1 MPIKLDIFDLTIPE
15 GSSLP
20 QFELPVPQV
29 RIRRTNRAAQT
40 NRIQEPKAAAKI
52 LNLGGFRGARVRAI
66 MDDDR
71 RRLEAQQTIKR
82 KRDEREEKR
91 KKQQLEKEA
100 KEKAKKAW
108 EESVK
113 HITPRLVA
121 AGKTKEAKASS
132 FPQIRDFL
140 KKKHKPSKSEFA
152 TWTADNIIA
161 KWNSYES

>member
-1 MPIKLDIFDLTIPE
+1 M
-15 GSSLP
+15 
-20 QFELPVPQV
+20 
-29 RIRRTNRAAQT
+29 

-52 LNLGGFRGARVRAI
+52 LNLDGFQGARVRAI

-91 KKQQLEKEA
+91 KKQKMEKEE

-108 EESVK
+108 AESVK

-140 KKKHKPSKSEFA
+140 KKKHKQVRVRNVDSKQ
-152 TWTADNIIA
+152 
-161 KWNSYES
+161 YY